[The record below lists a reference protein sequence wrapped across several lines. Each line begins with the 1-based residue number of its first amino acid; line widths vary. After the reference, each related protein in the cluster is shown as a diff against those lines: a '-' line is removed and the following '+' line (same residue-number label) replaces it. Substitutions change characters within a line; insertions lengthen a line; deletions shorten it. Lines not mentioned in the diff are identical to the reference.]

1 MKAAIN
7 ALGAGLLAATAFLA
21 PPAAPAQ
28 AQRVTRVNGAMLVQL
43 CSSRDRTAQ
52 RECSAYLDGVGDAI
66 DFYQDLVPPDGR
78 RNGMRLPAYVC
89 IPNSA
94 TGVDLRATVVN
105 WIRNHPESN
114 DRTAQY
120 IVPRAFHDAFPCR

>member
-1 MKAAIN
+1 MRTAVT
-7 ALGAGLLAATAFLA
+7 LGAAGLLAATAFLTL
-21 PPAAPAQ
+21 PAIPAQ

-43 CSSRDRTAQ
+43 CSSRDRTAE
-52 RECSAYLDGVGDAI
+52 RECSAYLDGVGDTI

-89 IPNSA
+89 IPGSA
-94 TGVDLRATVVN
+94 TGVDLRTSVVN

-114 DRTAQY
+114 ERTAQY
-120 IVPRAFHDAFPCR
+120 IVPRAFHDTFPCR